1 MRAMTRIEVLTGQ
14 RRGAKW
20 ESAKA
25 RAERADRMY
34 STARSGNAHSTY
46 HDAYTDRYD
55 HYASAAYYRDM
66 SDDMSDRLAASRIT
80 FTTTDDR
87 RRRRRRCT
95 GRSEKRFAPQSQ
107 N

>member
-1 MRAMTRIEVLTGQ
+1 MSATVAKARAEMSGKIFKYVGEANRVLTDASE
-14 RRGAKW
+14 RAKW

-55 HYASAAYYRDM
+55 HYASAAYYHDM
-66 SDDMSDRLAASRIT
+66 YDDMHDEYGDV
-80 FTTTDDR
+80 TDNFYYD
-87 RRRRRRCT
+87 
-95 GRSEKRFAPQSQ
+95 
-107 N
+107 